1 MKTLAIINSTGIV
14 HNWSNANCP
23 PVKRVR
29 ELEILTGRTLHHV
42 VNAKQVFVF
51 GLGGCRD
58 CWGSPADF
66 KKIVEVL

>member
-1 MKTLAIINSTGIV
+1 MKIPAIINSTGIV

-29 ELEILTGRTLHHV
+29 ELEILTGRTLHRV
-42 VNAKQVFVF
+42 VNPKQVYVF
-51 GLGGCRD
+51 SLGGCHA

-66 KKIVEVL
+66 KNILEVL